1 MSTTLPKSV
10 QADMESRLNPL
21 SIERSRQIR
30 EFVHRFKELPNDFL
44 RLQTH
49 NHSSQIDQQQFQDPT
64 LSRAT
69 PMVEPSQNIVEMIE
83 ISVVEAQL
91 VKNYG
96 LLKMDLYCKI
106 RVGHLVCETQTC
118 PNGAK
123 NPKWDGVYQFNL
135 KPGLDSFHL
144 EIYDERQFSPDEK
157 IAWLYE
163 PIPPEVFQGIT
174 VERWFPLSG
183 KLGHH
188 NEGKILLVMSH
199 KRMPARPQAG
209 HRLNPAPLHLFM
221 PPQNQGRILSR
232 QTMIPIES
240 QIPTYVTHLPP
251 PGSSP
256 YIPETGPTSHTQA
269 PATAVSEQRES
280 QPTQQPLVPAPVSDE
295 DINQLNEMF
304 PSISKSVIKSILE
317 NHNNDKEAAIS
328 YLLSLS

>member
-10 QADMESRLNPL
+10 QAEMESRLMPL
-21 SIERSRQIR
+21 SLERSQQIR
-30 EFVHRFKELPNDFL
+30 EFVHRFKDLPDDFL
-44 RLQTH
+44 RLENH
-49 NHSSQIDQQQFQDPT
+49 NQHHQIEQQQLQDAT
-64 LSRAT
+64 IARGLSLGD
-69 PMVEPSQNIVEMIE
+69 PSQHIVEMIE

-135 KPGLDSFHL
+135 RPGLDSFHL

-163 PIPPEVFQGIT
+163 PIPAEVFQGIT

-183 KLGHH
+183 KLGH
-188 NEGKILLVMSH
+188 NKEGSILLVLSH
-199 KRMPARPQAG
+199 KRVPARPQGG
-209 HRLNPAPLHLFM
+209 HRLNPTPLHVFM
-221 PPQNQGRILSR
+221 PPQNQGRILS
-232 QTMIPIES
+232 QQSIIPIDS
-240 QIPTYVTHLPP
+240 QIPAYVTSLPP
-251 PGSSP
+251 PGTSP
-256 YIPETGPTSHTQA
+256 N
-269 PATAVSEQRES
+269 PATTPASSDHQQQQQQREP
-280 QPTQQPLVPAPVSDE
+280 QPTQVQQPLVPAPVSNE
-295 DINQLNEMF
+295 DVSQLNEMF